1 MADTSPTWG
10 NWVTHVDS
18 VGQAP
23 TMSTGF
29 NQPANTTGTIL
40 FDRMVIA
47 LTDTSDYNLAGGIA
61 LAGHFPLELPNEFP
75 LAGFLLIVRGQVT
88 KSHRA
93 SAILTGSIGGRAF
106 ARDWPA
112 TGASFVIGDDGK
124 PALQTPEMQEFVLT
138 CFSDEQHLAVGDP
151 PKFPPVAPLTISL
164 TLQAR
169 RPSGEDA
176 VLVQVDSLDI
186 TMLR

>member
-1 MADTSPTWG
+1 MADASPTWG

-18 VGQAP
+18 AGQAP
-23 TMSTGF
+23 AMSVAF
-29 NQPANTTGTIL
+29 NQPANTARSIL

-47 LTDTSDYNLAGGIA
+47 LNDARQYNVAGGIA
-61 LAGHFPLELPNEFP
+61 LAGHFPLELPDEFP

-106 ARDWPA
+106 AREWPA
-112 TGASFVIGDDGK
+112 TGARFVIGDDGK
-124 PALQTPEMQEFVLT
+124 PAPEQPDIEEFVIT

-164 TLQAR
+164 NLQAR

-176 VLVQVDSLDI
+176 VMVQVDSIDI

>member
-75 LAGFLLIVRGQVT
+75 LAGILLIRQDMEGEGIDFAIGRIAVHGNHVVAGMVT
-88 KSHRA
+88 
-93 SAILTGSIGGRAF
+93 
-106 ARDWPA
+106 
-112 TGASFVIGDDGK
+112 
-124 PALQTPEMQEFVLT
+124 
-138 CFSDEQHLAVGDP
+138 AVGHVR
-151 PKFPPVAPLTISL
+151 K
-164 TLQAR
+164 
-169 RPSGEDA
+169 
-176 VLVQVDSLDI
+176 
-186 TMLR
+186 